1 METIESIVSWAI
13 SPLIIGL
20 MIQSVAWL
28 CWVKQRR
35 GWFTFLT
42 AIAFL
47 ILIVGSLPVFS
58 FDSNRNR
65 EFKHRP
71 LDPSVDL
78 DGGGPVLIY
87 VLGTGFNPD
96 PELPPNSRVSGTFL
110 SRFLEGYRI
119 YQSRPNTRLLV
130 SIANKDAN
138 PKDKQAFLTEIT
150 ELLSLDPKRV
160 DLITEAQSTEDEARL
175 LKSHLLENEQL
186 VLASSASHMP
196 RAIATFKA
204 LKYQPKAA
212 PTDFH
217 YPRAGSAED
226 KVWIPWIPSADG
238 INSSHQ
244 WIREVLASRW
254 QKLKTSS
261 SSRH

>member
-1 METIESIVSWAI
+1 LETIKSVVTWAI

-28 CWVKQRR
+28 CWLKQRR

-78 DGGGPVLIY
+78 DGGRPVLIY

-110 SRFLEGYRI
+110 SRLLEGYRI
-119 YQSRPNTRLLV
+119 YRSRSDTRLLV
-130 SIANKDAN
+130 SIANEDAA
-138 PKDKQAFLTEIT
+138 PKDKKAFLDAMAG
-150 ELLSLDPKRV
+150 LLSIEPSRIE
-160 DLITEAQSTEDEARL
+160 LITDAKSTEDEAKL
-175 LKSHLLENEQL
+175 LGGLLRGNEQL

-196 RAIATFKA
+196 RAIDTFKA

-226 KVWIPWIPSADG
+226 KVWKPWIPSADG

-244 WIREVLASRW
+244 WLREILASQLQR
-254 QKLKTSS
+254 LKPS
-261 SSRH
+261 

>member
-1 METIESIVSWAI
+1 
-13 SPLIIGL
+13 

-28 CWVKQRR
+28 CWLKQRR

-78 DGGGPVLIY
+78 DGGRPVLIY

-110 SRFLEGYRI
+110 SRLLEGYRI
-119 YQSRPNTRLLV
+119 YRSRSDTRLLV
-130 SIANKDAN
+130 SIANEDAN

-160 DLITEAQSTEDEARL
+160 ELVTDAESTEDEARL
-175 LKSHLLENEQL
+175 LKGHLRENEQL
-186 VLASSASHMP
+186 VLAASGSHMP
-196 RAIATFKA
+196 RAMATFRA
-204 LKYQPKAA
+204 ATYRPHAA

-217 YPRAGSAED
+217 YPRPGSPED
-226 KVWIPWIPSADG
+226 KVWKPWIPSADG
-238 INSSHQ
+238 INDSHQ
-244 WIREVLASRW
+244 WLREALASQW
-254 QKLKTSS
+254 QKVKSS
-261 SSRH
+261 SSPQH